1 MIIATSTIIVEKK
14 KKFNKYKNGKIVS
27 ELGVSIQNIQN
38 QLKKVNGNEIV
49 KYIENLIKQNQI
61 IFSDIFY
68 KKEN

>member
-1 MIIATSTIIVEKK
+1 MIAISTTITERM

-38 QLKKVNGNEIV
+38 QLKKVNGKEIV